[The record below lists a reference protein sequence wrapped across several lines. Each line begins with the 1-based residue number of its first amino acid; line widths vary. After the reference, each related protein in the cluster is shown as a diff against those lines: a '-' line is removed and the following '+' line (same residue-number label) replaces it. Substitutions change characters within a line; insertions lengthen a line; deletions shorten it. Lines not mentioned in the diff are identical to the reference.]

1 MSEYPEQDLQ
11 TTPLDNA
18 FLQQLQMDLNTIQA
32 PVALDQYVKRGIA
45 QGKVLRLSKKR
56 YHVAIFA
63 ACLVILAVLAPIRIS
78 STYAAL
84 LSKIPGLD
92 YIVKL
97 IADDHGLVSAVQ
109 NNFVQPINKSDEHE
123 GLMFTVN
130 DIIVDESRL
139 VMFYTITDKGNHSNL
154 DIAELNFY
162 TTDGKSLAGGI
173 SWGGLSS
180 EIQLRKGLQSE
191 AELSWPQGTV
201 IPKQVVVKARFKQV
215 SPTQTSIPDSAGT
228 ESRTPFN
235 NAIMF
240 APTWQVTIDLNQAQF
255 KDKKQQYALNQ
266 TVTVSG
272 QKLTFTNITIYPT
285 RISVDL
291 AVDPQNSKRIFYF
304 DDLCI
309 VDDMGNKVA
318 AIANGISGTYP
329 DETHR
334 TLYFQSN
341 YFDRPQHLYLEGH
354 SIRALDK
361 DLTTIK
367 VDLANKRVFG
377 QLPDQHLTLANVTHT
392 QGQWVITWKLKVE
405 AQDLKH
411 AYNLFSSEFLDSLGK
426 EHPMVSTST
435 SLDEDGYQEVETTLS
450 DKDLATGPVTLQVED
465 YPTRIQGEFR
475 IKIK

>member
-1 MSEYPEQDLQ
+1 MSERPVQDLQ
-11 TTPLDNA
+11 VLLDNVV
-18 FLQQLQMDLNTIQA
+18 LQQVQMDINAIQV
-32 PVALDQYVKRGIA
+32 PTALDQYVERGIA
-45 QGKVLRLSKKR
+45 QGKALRLSKKR
-56 YHVAIFA
+56 HRVAMLV
-63 ACLVILAVLAPIRIS
+63 ACLVILAVLVPIRIS
-78 STYAAL
+78 PAYAAL

-97 IADDHGLVSAVQ
+97 ISDDHGLVSAVQ
-109 NNFVQPINKSDEHE
+109 NNFVQPINLSDEHE
-123 GLMFTVN
+123 GLVFTVN

-154 DIAELNFY
+154 DILQLNFFDTY
-162 TTDGKSLAGGI
+162 GKSLAGGI
-173 SWGGLSS
+173 TRG
-180 EIQLRKGLQSE
+180 GLQSGIQLHKGVQGK
-191 AELSWPQGTV
+191 AELSWAQGTV
-201 IPKQVVVKARFKQV
+201 IPKQVVVKVRFKQA
-215 SPTQTSIPDSAGT
+215 SSNQTSIPDSAGT
-228 ESRTPFN
+228 EPRTALN
-235 NAIMF
+235 NVGMLT
-240 APTWQVTIDLNQAQF
+240 PTWQVTFDLNQARF
-255 KDKKQQYALNQ
+255 EDKKQQYALNQ

-291 AVDPQNSKRIFYF
+291 AVDLNNSKKIFYF
-304 DDLCI
+304 DDLYI
-309 VDDMGNKVA
+309 VDDKGNKIA

-341 YFDRPQHLYLEGH
+341 YFDNPQHLYLEGH

-367 VDLANKRVFG
+367 VDLANKRVIG
-377 QLPDQHLTLANVTHT
+377 QLPDQHLTLANVTHI
-392 QGQWVITWKLKVE
+392 QGQWVMTWKLKVE

-411 AYNLFSSEFLDSLGK
+411 GYNLFSSQFLDALGK
-426 EHPMVSTST
+426 EHSMVGTST
-435 SLDEDGYQEVETTLS
+435 GLGENGYQEVETTFS
-450 DKDLATGPVTLQVED
+450 DQDSAAGPVTLQVED